1 MARAASVLLPP
12 QTMLRARGGCS
23 NSGSIPYPWNT
34 VFWRASL
41 PQGRSILGS
50 IPGPGLPTR
59 QLGAGRHTAPPGSRV
74 LAPVAASPP
83 EQPGTIAHC
92 GDGFQARPGN
102 GSSASRRGGKA
113 FGGAGKL
120 LLDGVQRPRSSG
132 REPAAESK
140 QHAEHKV
147 LTPKGSPGTPGT
159 TPGTASPRRVNR
171 ARASKSLP
179 AALNLI
185 ILV

>member
-1 MARAASVLLPP
+1 MLAGTRPP
-12 QTMLRARGGCS
+12 
-23 NSGSIPYPWNT
+23 PP
-34 VFWRASL
+34 
-41 PQGRSILGS
+41 
-50 IPGPGLPTR
+50 
-59 QLGAGRHTAPPGSRV
+59 PPGSRV

-83 EQPGTIAHC
+83 EQPGTIAYC
-92 GDGFQARPGN
+92 GNGFQARPGN

-120 LLDGVQRPRSSG
+120 LLDGVQRPRRSG

-140 QHAEHKV
+140 QHAEQKV

-171 ARASKSLP
+171 VRVSKSLP